1 MNVFSGN
8 LNASLTPQQF
18 YAGENLLFKTAT
30 FYAYKSLNGGIGQ
43 ANTSGIW
50 FGPELGV
57 MPNYLSPS
65 GNLVINLPSK
75 DSIANYYFY
84 GASGDGLYAVT
95 Y

>member
-1 MNVFSGN
+1 MNVFSGT
-8 LNASLTPQQF
+8 LNASATQQQF
-18 YAGENLLFKTAT
+18 YSGENLLFRTAY

-43 ANTSGIW
+43 ANTSGLW
-50 FGPELGV
+50 FGPESGV

-65 GNLVINLPSK
+65 GSLVINLPNR

-84 GASGDGLYAVT
+84 GASGDGLVAVT